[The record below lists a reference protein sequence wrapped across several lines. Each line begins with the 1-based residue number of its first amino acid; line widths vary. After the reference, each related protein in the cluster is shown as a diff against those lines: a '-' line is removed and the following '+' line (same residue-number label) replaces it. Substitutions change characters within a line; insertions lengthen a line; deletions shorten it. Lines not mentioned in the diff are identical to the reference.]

1 MKGITVGYT
10 RNPIASYG
18 SGVVARRGQYPVVN
32 RALENEMRTTKYL
45 PIIDFD
51 QATGP
56 SGQDNPETEARS
68 RTPSNRFAES
78 LLESYALYGAAFY
91 PPLLHSFH
99 RTLIDDET
107 GFSKYD
113 YSSLHRL
120 GEAANDSG
128 VKNYSRGLPPLV
140 SNVSLPI
147 STDGFPATELEDE
160 GARPGWLKGLA
171 AYVQRLW
178 FYIRREREIARAA
191 SFLSGLDDHTLR
203 DIGVHRSQIP
213 HVVRYGR
220 EEWGDAQSHPS

>member
-1 MKGITVGYT
+1 
-10 RNPIASYG
+10 
-18 SGVVARRGQYPVVN
+18 VVAGRVQYPMVN
-32 RALENEMRTTKYL
+32 RALENDMRTTKYL
-45 PIIDFD
+45 PIINFD
-51 QATGP
+51 QAAGT
-56 SGQDNPETEARS
+56 SGQDNPETQAES
-68 RTPSNRFAES
+68 RRMPTNRFAGS

-99 RTLIDDET
+99 RTPTDDEI

-113 YSSLHRL
+113 YRHLYRL

-128 VKNYSRGLPPLV
+128 VENYSRGLPPLV
-140 SNVSLPI
+140 SNASLPI
-147 STDGFPATELEDE
+147 SADGFPATELEDE
-160 GARPGWLKGLA
+160 GARPGWLKGFA

-203 DIGVHRSQIP
+203 DIGVHRFQIP

-220 EEWGDAQSHPS
+220 DELGDAQSHPS